1 MKTTEKIAAVALLV
15 SLAAV
20 AYGLLRTG
28 GPMTSVQV
36 VNTSGGALPAQTAVD
51 QTSLITAQRL
61 AALVTAADEQGFA
74 QDALRIAD
82 HAVDL
87 QFAQALRDVT
97 EHPPALSAEAKEIQ
111 TKLQAAE
118 KALESDKA
126 QVTLL
131 TAEEAKARDDKKDAL
146 DDELELAKSQQQL
159 DGDEVDDA
167 KQDLLHAG
175 GNPQV
180 RIQQMIDEHEAS
192 AHNTQKVLATF
203 SSTPEQRG
211 LIHRFGQWSAYREK
225 ERQLLQA
232 K

>member
-1 MKTTEKIAAVALLV
+1 MKTTEKIAAVMLLAL
-15 SLAAV
+15 LAAV
-20 AYGLLRTG
+20 AYGLLHTG
-28 GPMTSVQV
+28 GPMFV
-36 VNTSGGALPAQTAVD
+36 VRGVATTPGELQARTAVD
-51 QTSLITAQRL
+51 QSSLVTAQRM
-61 AALVTAADEQGFA
+61 ASLVTAADEQGFA

-87 QFAQALRDVT
+87 QFAQALRDVA

-167 KQDLLHAG
+167 KQDLIRAG
-175 GNPQV
+175 GNPQA
-180 RIQQMIDEHEAS
+180 RIQQMID
-192 AHNTQKVLATF
+192 AH
-203 SSTPEQRG
+203 
-211 LIHRFGQWSAYREK
+211 
-225 ERQLLQA
+225 
-232 K
+232 